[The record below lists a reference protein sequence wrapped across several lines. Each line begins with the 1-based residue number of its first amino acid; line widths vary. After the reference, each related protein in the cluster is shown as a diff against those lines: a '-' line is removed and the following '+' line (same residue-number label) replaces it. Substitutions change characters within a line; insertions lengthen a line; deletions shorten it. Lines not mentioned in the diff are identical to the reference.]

1 MKRGLI
7 IAGGSLDASASTAI
21 KQLTK
26 EMLSIGVDRGI
37 DFFLEAGVQADYYMG
52 DLDSIEATKID
63 SIPQDRLVRFSSEK
77 NSSDLELAFNLCL
90 EKELEEVEVYGATG
104 SRWDHSFSNMLALDP
119 YLQSGLKIV
128 LRNEKN
134 QAWAL
139 SKTECLS
146 AQYLEGYH
154 YLSVLPLS
162 PEGIV
167 ISITGVKY
175 PLDQEYLIFGKTRGV
190 SNEGVGEDV
199 SIQLHQGRALF
210 IMSND

>member
-7 IAGGSLDASASTAI
+7 IAGGSLDASASTALEH
-21 KQLTK
+21 LT
-26 EMLSIGVDRGI
+26 EDMISIGVDRGI
-37 DFFLEAGVQADYYMG
+37 GFFLEAGVQADYYMG
-52 DLDSIEATKID
+52 DLDSIASTKIN
-63 SIPQDRLVRFSSEK
+63 SIPQDRLVRFSPEK
-77 NSSDLELAFNLCL
+77 NSSDLELALDLCL

-104 SRWDHSFSNMLALDP
+104 SRWDHSFSNLLALDA
-119 YLQSGLKIV
+119 YLQSGLKVV

-139 SKTECLS
+139 SKAECLS
-146 AQYLEGYH
+146 AQSIVGYH

-175 PLDQEYLIFGKTRGV
+175 PLDQEHLIFGKTRGV
-190 SNEGVGEDV
+190 SNESVGEDV
-199 SIQLHQGRALF
+199 SIQLHKGRALF